1 VTALS
6 SNREDTIV
14 MLKITISSTAGAVIA
29 EGTCSDSGYFPL
41 ALASVYNAGLNLVP
55 ARSVEH
61 FGEGSGSAD
70 YPVGTQRATFGFNP
84 RGQSG
89 QDRVLDDEVIV
100 HVERT

>member
-1 VTALS
+1 
-6 SNREDTIV
+6 
-14 MLKITISSTAGAVIA
+14 MLKITICSTDGGVIA

-55 ARSVEH
+55 ARSLV
-61 FGEGSGSAD
+61 SYDRVSDATD
-70 YPVGTQRATFGFNP
+70 YPVGTQRVAFGFHP

-89 QDRVLDDEVIV
+89 GERVLDDEVVV